1 MTLAAFH
8 QLPPRRQL
16 LFVMHEGTYLAY
28 RRDKDAC
35 LTNLYFVPNGEDGF
49 FTEIGFDDRQVC
61 LIVLRSLSS
70 SVLLEEYA
78 QEVILPED

>member
-1 MTLAAFH
+1 MTLAAFR

-16 LFVMHEGTYLAY
+16 LFVMHNGTYLAH
-28 RRDKDAC
+28 RRDEDAC
-35 LTNLYFVPNGEDGF
+35 LTNLYFVPNGEHGF
-49 FTEIGFDDRQVC
+49 FTEIGFDDRQAC

-78 QEVILPED
+78 QGVILPED